1 MTLAR
6 AAAAVRAPDG
16 GPRARLPGGL
26 EELRRH
32 DETHGTAYLPTL
44 GAHLDH
50 HADPARAAAA
60 LHVHPN
66 TLRYRLARIAEV
78 VDLGLD
84 DPTTRLALRL
94 HLLGLTGRPTPHP
107 AAGRSDSCA
116 PSPTG

>member
-1 MTLAR
+1 AG
-6 AAAAVRAPDG
+6 G
-16 GPRARLPGGL
+16 GPLPGGL

-32 DETHGTAYLPTL
+32 DEAHGTAYLLTL

-50 HADPARAAAA
+50 HSDPARAAAA

-78 VDLGLD
+78 VDLQLD

-94 HLLGLTGRPTPHP
+94 HLLPLPLPLRT
-107 AAGRSDSCA
+107 
-116 PSPTG
+116 